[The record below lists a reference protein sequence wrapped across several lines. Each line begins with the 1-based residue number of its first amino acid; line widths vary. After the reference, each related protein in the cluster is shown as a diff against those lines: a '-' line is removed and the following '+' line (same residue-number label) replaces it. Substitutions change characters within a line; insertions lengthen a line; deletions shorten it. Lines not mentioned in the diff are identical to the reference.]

1 MEILII
7 PFWAIGSVLVSAL
20 ADNRGQ
26 SGIMAFLVA
35 IVCSPLLMWLIVLC
49 RPNLKREELEERRHR
64 EVVEALN
71 RAVSQQ

>member
-26 SGIMAFLVA
+26 SGIVAFLVA

-49 RPNLKREELEERRHR
+49 RPDFKREELEERRHK
-64 EVVEALN
+64 EIVEAL
-71 RAVSQQ
+71 RGQE